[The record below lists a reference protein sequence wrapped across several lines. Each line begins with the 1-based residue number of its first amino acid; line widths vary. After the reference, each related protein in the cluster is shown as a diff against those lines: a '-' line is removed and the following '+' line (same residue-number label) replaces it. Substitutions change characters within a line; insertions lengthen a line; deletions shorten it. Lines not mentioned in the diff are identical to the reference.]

1 MREHPLFAATFGA
14 IARFKA
20 VLIPRVAVISR
31 VSVQNLDAIYHENVI
46 VFLAKPNSSSWWI
59 FDRYRDRLRLD
70 AGEVLDFRAETV
82 GFVVVLDPCPR
93 ATILSRVK
101 TDDSSVAKGSTAHP
115 VADLDC
121 VVHHALPS
129 LFPLPLHVGQG
140 VGIGSSWSSAHSQFS
155 LSR

>member
-70 AGEVLDFRAETV
+70 VGEGKATKANCPKCAIIP
-82 GFVVVLDPCPR
+82 LDPSPR
-93 ATILSRVK
+93 PARCSQHIASIRVNP
-101 TDDSSVAKGSTAHP
+101 AIYP
-115 VADLDC
+115 VADLDL
-121 VVHHALPS
+121 VA
-129 LFPLPLHVGQG
+129 HVSPPA
-140 VGIGSSWSSAHSQFS
+140 ITMFENGS
-155 LSR
+155 